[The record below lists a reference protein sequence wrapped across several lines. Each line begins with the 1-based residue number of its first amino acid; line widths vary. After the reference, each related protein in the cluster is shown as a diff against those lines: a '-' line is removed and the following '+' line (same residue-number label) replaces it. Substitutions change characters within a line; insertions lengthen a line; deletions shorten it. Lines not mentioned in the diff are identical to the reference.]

1 MDDGDAVG
9 ENFSFIEV
17 VCREDD
23 GPVEL
28 GLVDQVPNLS
38 PGESNWIKR
47 L

>member
-17 VCREDD
+17 VRREDD
-23 GPVEL
+23 GPVGL
-28 GLVDQVPNLS
+28 GLVDQIPNLAS
-38 PGESNWIKR
+38 GESNWIKM